1 MRPPRSA
8 GYSVLISTS
17 QTSASSWIFMDAF
30 SWTLW
35 VALVLTAAGVGVV
48 LWLLEPWT
56 TPRRRPC
63 AADYKADALQAAV
76 WNSISR
82 PMQAGGGFRFF
93 CWRLA
98 CHCGRLGPNCCQPAS
113 QPGALELHAPRLR
126 MCRLEAGCSQGAAPR
141 SCVAA
146 PAWLPTT
153 AAPPR
158 LQTQDM
164 VGRSLATNLVI
175 TIYAF
180 MVGAGGRGRGRG
192 RHTQPAA
199 PPPVQQRRPAWPDH
213 QAQRLMPEGCRVSNP
228 PPLPHH
234 PLRHT
239 RRC

>member
-1 MRPPRSA
+1 VGGPGADRRGGGGGAVAAGTVDHPPQAPLRRRLQGGRAA
-8 GYSVLISTS
+8 GGCVELH
-17 QTSASSWIFMDAF
+17 QQAHAGGWRF
-30 SWTLW
+30 SFLLLEEEGGLPLWTL
-35 VALVLTAAGVGVV
+35 G
-48 LWLLEPWT
+48 
-56 TPRRRPC
+56 
-63 AADYKADALQAAV
+63 
-76 WNSISR
+76 S
-82 PMQAGGGFRFF
+82 
-93 CWRLA
+93 
-98 CHCGRLGPNCCQPAS
+98 NCCQPAS

-146 PAWLPTT
+146 PAGLPTT

-164 VGRSLATNLVI
+164 VGRSLATNLII

-180 MVGAGGRGRGRG
+180 MVGAGGRGRGRR

-199 PPPVQQRRPAWPDH
+199 PPPVQQRRPAWLDH
-213 QAQRLMPEGCRVSNP
+213 RAQRRMPAGCRVSNP